1 MQKVSSSIRVAF
13 ISNTEGAK
21 VAEKNNLNRL
31 VWAAANSLPSIEATS
46 TVLKWLEQDPSER
59 VIPSSV
65 SDSLSETELHMK
77 LLRVYSQRVLKLK
90 ASQSA
95 VITNGRI
102 IGGLNDNEVFTVD
115 DFGLIERLS
124 THQHGTKIKKVLKKY
139 EDEFSERGDIN
150 PKAASSDLV
159 MKLITLLVPRE
170 QSRSRFTIPKELQE
184 SYTVVKLPPKAT
196 DLPYFDIF
204 AVIDPGKWAYFV

>member
-1 MQKVSSSIRVAF
+1 M
-13 ISNTEGAK
+13 
-21 VAEKNNLNRL
+21 
-31 VWAAANSLPSIEATS
+31 VWAAANALPGVEATS
-46 TVLKWLEQDPSER
+46 IVLKWLEQDPSER
-59 VIPSSV
+59 IIPSSV
-65 SDSLSETELHMK
+65 SDILSETELHIK
-77 LLRVYSQRVLKLK
+77 LLRVYNQRVLKLK

-95 VITNGRI
+95 VVINGRI

-124 THQHGTKIKKVLKKY
+124 THQHGTKIRKVLTKY
-139 EDEFSERGDIN
+139 EDEFGERGDIN
-150 PKAASSDLV
+150 AKAANHDLV

-184 SYTVVKLPPKAT
+184 AYTVVKLPPKAA

-204 AVIDPGKWAYFV
+204 AVLDPGK